1 MAVIWKGAISFGLV
15 HIPVTL
21 KAAAREHRLS
31 FDWLDRHDMAPIGY
45 NRINK
50 TTGKAVEWKDIV
62 KGYEYEKGEYVV
74 LSDEDFKRANP
85 EATQTVEILS
95 FVEASAIPASY
106 FETPYYL
113 EPDKRGKKPYALLRE
128 AMKRSGRAGLAR
140 FVVHTKQHL
149 AALLV
154 TDNALML
161 NTLRFAD
168 EIVPVDDLD
177 LPAAGTKAEGLS
189 AREIESA
196 TRLIADMSEA
206 WNPGQYGDT
215 YRDDLMAR
223 IEEKIAAGQTHV
235 LTEPDD
241 EGKPVKPRESA
252 KIIDL
257 VSLLKQS
264 IGERGRGKPVTRA
277 RDSDEGANVGASS
290 AAKPAAKTDAKP
302 AAKRSTSSAAK
313 SKTSAVAARKATNG
327 NGSSRV
333 AKRTI
338 GRAAAAPAAPG
349 RKAVAKRATT
359 ARRKAA

>member
-21 KAAAREHRLS
+21 KAAAHEHRLS
-31 FDWLDRHDMAPIGY
+31 FDWLDRRDMAPIGY
-45 NRINK
+45 TRINK
-50 TTGKAVEWKDIV
+50 TTGKEVEWKDIV
-62 KGYEYEKGEYVV
+62 KGYEYEKGEYVL

-85 EATQTVEILS
+85 QATQTVEILC
-95 FVEASAIPASY
+95 FVDAAAIPPSY

-149 AALLV
+149 AAVLV
-154 TDNALML
+154 TDKALML

-168 EIVPVDDLD
+168 EIQAVDDLD
-177 LPAAGTKAEGLS
+177 LPAAGARAEGLS

-206 WNPGQYGDT
+206 WDPGRYGDS

-223 IEEKIAAGQTHV
+223 IEEKIKAGQTHV

-241 EGKPVKPRESA
+241 QGKTEKPRESA
-252 KIIDL
+252 KVIDL
-257 VSLLKQS
+257 VALLKES
-264 IGERGRGKPVTRA
+264 MGA
-277 RDSDEGANVGASS
+277 RDRIKSS
-290 AAKPAAKTDAKP
+290 
-302 AAKRSTSSAAK
+302 S
-313 SKTSAVAARKATNG
+313 
-327 NGSSRV
+327 V

-338 GRAAAAPAAPG
+338 GRAPARAAGRAATAPA
-349 RKAVAKRATT
+349 RKTASVKRATP
-359 ARRKAA
+359 AKRKAA

>member
-31 FDWLDRHDMAPIGY
+31 FDWLDHRDMAPIGY
-45 NRINK
+45 TRINK

-95 FVEASAIPASY
+95 FVEAAAIPSSY

-168 EIVPVDDLD
+168 EIQPVDDLD
-177 LPAAGTKAEGLS
+177 LPGGGAKAEGLS

-206 WNPGQYGDT
+206 WNPSQYGDT

-241 EGKPVKPRESA
+241 EGKPEKPRESA

-264 IGERGRGKPVTRA
+264 MGARGKGRQSTRA
-277 RDSDEGANVGASS
+277 NAGDERAKPSAARSS
-290 AAKPAAKTDAKP
+290 AAKKKTTAAA
-302 AAKRSTSSAAK
+302 
-313 SKTSAVAARKATNG
+313 AARKISNG
-327 NGSSRV
+327 NGSSSV

-338 GRAAAAPAAPG
+338 GRAAAPAQVPA
-349 RKAVAKRATT
+349 RKVVAKRATT

>member
-1 MAVIWKGAISFGLV
+1 MAGVIWKGAISFGLV

-31 FDWLDRHDMAPIGY
+31 FDWLDSRDMAPIGY
-45 NRINK
+45 TRINK
-50 TTGKAVEWKDIV
+50 TTRKEVEWKDIV
-62 KGYEYEKGEYVV
+62 KGYRIEQGREKGEYVL

-95 FVEASAIPASY
+95 FVDAAAIPPSY

-140 FVVHTKQHL
+140 FVVHTRQHL

-154 TDNALML
+154 TDKALML

-168 EIVPVDDLD
+168 EIQPADDLD
-177 LPAAGTKAEGLS
+177 LPGTGTKAEGLS
-189 AREIESA
+189 TREIESA
-196 TRLIADMSEA
+196 TKLIEDMSEA
-206 WNPGQYGDT
+206 WDPSQYGDT

-223 IEEKIAAGQTHV
+223 IEEKIAAGQTQV

-241 EGKPVKPRESA
+241 DGKPSKPRESA
-252 KIIDL
+252 KVIDL
-257 VSLLKQS
+257 VALLKRS
-264 IGERGRGKPVTRA
+264 MGTRA
-277 RDSDEGANVGASS
+277 KGKASARSEDAQKRAKPKRLIPS
-290 AAKPAAKTDAKP
+290 AAKAPPASDR
-302 AAKRSTSSAAK
+302 KRSNGSAA
-313 SKTSAVAARKATNG
+313 ST
-327 NGSSRV
+327 V

-338 GRAAAAPAAPG
+338 GRAAPAPARRITTQRA
-349 RKAVAKRATT
+349 AKRATT
-359 ARRKAA
+359 TRRKAA

>member
-1 MAVIWKGAISFGLV
+1 M

-31 FDWLDRHDMAPIGY
+31 FDWLDRRDMAPIGY
-45 NRINK
+45 TRINK
-50 TTGKAVEWKDIV
+50 TTGKTVEWKDIV
-62 KGYEYEKGEYVV
+62 KGYEYEKGEYVL

-95 FVEASAIPASY
+95 FVEAAAIPPGY

-168 EIVPVDDLD
+168 EIQPVDDLD
-177 LPAAGTKAEGLS
+177 LPAAGAKAEGLS

-196 TRLIADMSEA
+196 IKLIADMSET
-206 WNPGQYGDT
+206 WDPSQYGDT

-223 IEEKIAAGQTHV
+223 IEEKIKAGQTHV

-241 EGKPVKPRESA
+241 EGKVAKPRESA
-252 KIIDL
+252 KVIDL
-257 VSLLKQS
+257 VALLKES
-264 IGERGRGKPVTRA
+264 MGAKGRGKP
-277 RDSDEGANVGASS
+277 SN
-290 AAKPAAKTDAKP
+290 
-302 AAKRSTSSAAK
+302 
-313 SKTSAVAARKATNG
+313 
-327 NGSSRV
+327 V

-338 GRAAAAPAAPG
+338 GPAPAGASAGVPARAPTRALAKPARKTAAVKRAAPA
-349 RKAVAKRATT
+349 K
-359 ARRKAA
+359 RKAA

>member
-31 FDWLDRHDMAPIGY
+31 FDWLDSRDMAPIGY
-45 NRINK
+45 TRINK
-50 TTGKAVEWKDIV
+50 TTGKVVEWKDIV
-62 KGYEYEKGEYVV
+62 KGYEYEKGEYVL

-95 FVEASAIPASY
+95 FVEAAAIPPSY

-168 EIVPVDDLD
+168 EIQAVDDLD
-177 LPAAGTKAEGLS
+177 LPAAGAKAEGLS

-196 TRLIADMSEA
+196 TKLIADMSEA
-206 WNPGQYGDT
+206 WDPSQYGDT

-223 IEEKIAAGQTHV
+223 IEEKIKAGQTRV

-241 EGKPVKPRESA
+241 EGKAEKPRESA
-252 KIIDL
+252 KVIDL
-257 VSLLKQS
+257 VALLKQS
-264 IGERGRGKPVTRA
+264 MGTKGRSKP
-277 RDSDEGANVGASS
+277 SN
-290 AAKPAAKTDAKP
+290 
-302 AAKRSTSSAAK
+302 
-313 SKTSAVAARKATNG
+313 
-327 NGSSRV
+327 V

-338 GRAAAAPAAPG
+338 GPAPARASTRPSTRAAAKPARKSAAVKRAAPA
-349 RKAVAKRATT
+349 K
-359 ARRKAA
+359 RKAA

>member
-31 FDWLDRHDMAPIGY
+31 FDWLDRRDMAPIGY
-45 NRINK
+45 TRINK
-50 TTGKAVEWKDIV
+50 TTGKTVEWKDIV

-95 FVEASAIPASY
+95 FVDAAAIPPSY

-154 TDNALML
+154 TDKALML

-168 EIVPVDDLD
+168 EIQPADDLD
-177 LPAAGTKAEGLS
+177 LPAAGAKAEGLS

-196 TRLIADMSEA
+196 TWLIADMSEA
-206 WNPGQYGDT
+206 WDPTRYGDT

-223 IEEKIAAGQTHV
+223 IEEKIAAGQTQV
-235 LTEPDD
+235 LTEPDHAS
-241 EGKPVKPRESA
+241 EREKPRESA

-264 IGERGRGKPVTRA
+264 IGTRA
-277 RDSDEGANVGASS
+277 RGKSSTRGGDAEQSRATRSAGSPASS
-290 AAKPAAKTDAKP
+290 TATKKAQTA
-302 AAKRSTSSAAK
+302 SG
-313 SKTSAVAARKATNG
+313 RKASNG
-327 NGSSRV
+327 AASAKAIATV
-333 AKRTI
+333 ARRTI
-338 GRAAAAPAAPG
+338 GRAAPAPAQ
-349 RKAVAKRATT
+349 KTVARRATT

>member
-31 FDWLDRHDMAPIGY
+31 FDWLDRRDMAPIGY
-45 NRINK
+45 TRINK
-50 TTGKAVEWKDIV
+50 TTGKAVEWEDIV
-62 KGYEYEKGEYVV
+62 KGYEYEKGEYVL

-95 FVEASAIPASY
+95 FVEAAAIPSSY

-140 FVVHTKQHL
+140 FVIHTKQHL

-168 EIVPVDDLD
+168 EIQPVDDLD
-177 LPAAGTKAEGLS
+177 LPAAGAKAEGLS

-196 TRLIADMSEA
+196 SRLIADMSEA
-206 WNPGQYGDT
+206 WDPRQYGDT
-215 YRDDLMAR
+215 YRDDLMTR

-241 EGKPVKPRESA
+241 EGKPDKPRESA

-264 IGERGRGKPVTRA
+264 MGARGRGKPATRTNDNGE
-277 RDSDEGANVGASS
+277 R
-290 AAKPAAKTDAKP
+290 AKPV
-302 AAKRSTSSAAK
+302 AKRSTSSPAKKKATAA
-313 SKTSAVAARKATNG
+313 AGRKASTG
-327 NGSSRV
+327 NGSSSVAKV

-338 GRAAAAPAAPG
+338 GRAAAAPAAAPV
-349 RKAVAKRATT
+349 RKGATKRATT

>member
-31 FDWLDRHDMAPIGY
+31 FDWLDRRDMAPIGY
-45 NRINK
+45 TRINK

-62 KGYEYEKGEYVV
+62 KGYEYQKGEYV
-74 LSDEDFKRANP
+74 LMSDEDFKRANP

-95 FVEASAIPASY
+95 FVEAAAIPPSY
-106 FETPYYL
+106 FETPYFL

-168 EIVPVDDLD
+168 EIQAIDDLD
-177 LPAAGTKAEGLS
+177 LPAAGAKAEGLS
-189 AREIESA
+189 AREIDSA
-196 TRLIADMSEA
+196 TRLIADMSET
-206 WNPGQYGDT
+206 WDPSQYGDT

-223 IEEKIAAGQTHV
+223 IEQKIAAGQTHV

-241 EGKPVKPRESA
+241 GGAREKPRESA

-264 IGERGRGKPVTRA
+264 MGARGRGKPSSRA
-277 RDSDEGANVGASS
+277 DDREER
-290 AAKPAAKTDAKP
+290 AKPS
-302 AAKRSTSSAAK
+302 AKRSASTAASTAAAK
-313 SKTSAVAARKATNG
+313 KMPAASGRKSSDG
-327 NGSSRV
+327 NASSSV

-338 GRAAAAPAAPG
+338 GRAATAPV
-349 RKAVAKRATT
+349 RKTAAKRATT

>member
-31 FDWLDRHDMAPIGY
+31 FDWLDRRDMAPIGY
-45 NRINK
+45 TRINK

-62 KGYEYEKGEYVV
+62 KGYEYQKGEYVL

-95 FVEASAIPASY
+95 FIDAAAIPPGY

-168 EIVPVDDLD
+168 EIQAVDDLD
-177 LPAAGTKAEGLS
+177 LPAAGAKAEGLS

-206 WNPGQYGDT
+206 WDPSQYGDT

-223 IEEKIAAGQTHV
+223 IEEKISAGQTHV

-241 EGKPVKPRESA
+241 EGEREKPRESA

-264 IGERGRGKPVTRA
+264 MGARGRGK
-277 RDSDEGANVGASS
+277 SS
-290 AAKPAAKTDAKP
+290 TCADHSEERAKPS
-302 AAKRSTSSAAK
+302 AKRSTTTAASAAAAK
-313 SKTSAVAARKATNG
+313 KTSAASGRKPSNG
-327 NGSSRV
+327 NGSSSV

-338 GRAAAAPAAPG
+338 GRAATAPV
-349 RKAVAKRATT
+349 RKTVAKRATT